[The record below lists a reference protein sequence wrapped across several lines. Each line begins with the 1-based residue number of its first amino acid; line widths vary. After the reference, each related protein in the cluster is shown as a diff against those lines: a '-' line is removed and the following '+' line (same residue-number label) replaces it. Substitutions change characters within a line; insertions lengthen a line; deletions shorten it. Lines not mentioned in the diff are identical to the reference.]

1 MRWTVKTVSQKFKTK
16 CLFLFF
22 LAGVNVL
29 FAKQTNVVQNT
40 EQSEHR
46 NTTYLIL
53 CVWELGERFLS
64 NTLHSVRSV
73 NVNIET

>member
-1 MRWTVKTVSQKFKTK
+1 M
-16 CLFLFF
+16 
-22 LAGVNVL
+22 
-29 FAKQTNVVQNT
+29 VQNT
-40 EQSEHR
+40 EQSEQR

-53 CVWELGERFLS
+53 YVWELGEKILS

>member
-16 CLFLFF
+16 CLFL
-22 LAGVNVL
+22 AGMNVL

-40 EQSEHR
+40 EQSEHTD
-46 NTTYLIL
+46 TTYLIL
-53 CVWELGERFLS
+53 YVWELGERFLS

>member
-1 MRWTVKTVSQKFKTK
+1 MSF
-16 CLFLFF
+16 FFF

-53 CVWELGERFLS
+53 YVWELGEKILS